1 MTNIWHNLQCKTH
14 TDTVSAPLMWCLSPH
29 SSVTGCVSGMGE
41 GESKGNG
48 KERTGG
54 REGKRGGRLPAWPP
68 PKTSAACLF
77 PSRTAPSSCP
87 PPDHERPL
95 PPSGLL
101 SELSAPS
108 PASSAAPPAPPW
120 LGEPPA
126 SLASV
131 ASCPVENEQLVTGRI
146 RQI

>member
-1 MTNIWHNLQCKTH
+1 
-14 TDTVSAPLMWCLSPH
+14 
-29 SSVTGCVSGMGE
+29 MGE
-41 GESKGNG
+41 GESEGNEKEGTQTEGEG
-48 KERTGG
+48 K
-54 REGKRGGRLPAWPP
+54 EGKRGGRLPAWPP
-68 PKTSAACLF
+68 PKMSAACLF

-101 SELSAPS
+101 SEPSAPS

-131 ASCPVENEQLVTGRI
+131 ASCPVENEQ
-146 RQI
+146 